1 MMGLISGKKKTP
13 KNQNREQSDIKTIVI
28 IHQSNLFH

>member
-1 MMGLISGKKKTP
+1 MMGLISRNKTP

-28 IHQSNLFH
+28 IYQSNLCH

>member
-1 MMGLISGKKKTP
+1 MMGLKFQEKTPP
-13 KNQNREQSDIKTIVI
+13 KNQNREQNDIKTIVI

>member
-1 MMGLISGKKKTP
+1 MMGLISGKKPP

>member
-1 MMGLISGKKKTP
+1 MMGLISRKKNP

-28 IHQSNLFH
+28 IYQSNLCH